1 MKNLS
6 LAVVCIAAIY
16 GFLAFVAL
24 PQSAF
29 FSSDEGLKFI
39 QVQNVLRKGWS
50 DFSLDY
56 PGQALDT
63 ELSFVPVNNPP
74 PLIRDGKIYSVYP
87 VLLPV
92 LTAPLFSAL
101 GYAGLYVIPL
111 LAGLLTLCVTSR
123 LARVADTEGVSSAVV
138 LGLCTPLVFYSL
150 LLWDHTLAVLL
161 SAAALLLIAENL
173 DAPRTPLIFLAGV
186 LLGLSVWARTEL
198 YVMVLV
204 LPLMYFVLLRRKVR
218 PTISLVLG
226 ALLALTPLWIFQFLT
241 YGNSAGPHIGHFA
254 SLGEEL
260 PVTTNRLA
268 ITYYTLLESNPD
280 LRLAFLFVMAF
291 AAAAAVVAS
300 RRLRNHLPLVA
311 GAFGVLLVT
320 SLLNLRSAWPGLP
333 MGGLLATTPF
343 LALLPASLPLSSM
356 TRVDRLLLG
365 VCGGYVAVVCLAT
378 PVDPGLQWGPRF
390 LLPAYPAATVLG
402 LKGLR
407 KVVGEYRRPSMRLA
421 AGACLASTLVA
432 SALLQGCGIH
442 VLHVIKNRDRQLI
455 ESTSQLASRQIV
467 SDEYGYAQYVAP
479 LFYEREFFYV
489 RTQQDYQRLV
499 EIFFAHGINT
509 YAVTA
514 YSIPHRRAVDPLNV
528 SSGLTVHKIGDQLF
542 EIEADSRVG

>member
-39 QVQNVLRKGWS
+39 QVQNVLRKGLS

-56 PGQALDT
+56 PGRTLDT
-63 ELSFVPVNNPP
+63 ELSFVPINNPP
-74 PLIRDGKIYSVYP
+74 PLIREGKIYSVYP

-92 LTAPLFSAL
+92 LTAPLFSVL

-111 LAGLLTLCVTSR
+111 LAGLLTLGVTGR
-123 LARVADTEGVSSAVV
+123 LARVADTEGVPSALV

-150 LLWDHTLAVLL
+150 LLWDHTLGVLL
-161 SAAALLLIAENL
+161 SATALLLIAENL
-173 DAPRTPLIFLAGV
+173 DAPRTPMIFLAGV

-198 YVMVLV
+198 YVMVVV
-204 LPLMYFVLLRRKVR
+204 LPLMYFVLLRGKVR
-218 PTISLVLG
+218 PTVSLVLG
-226 ALLALTPLWIFQFLT
+226 ALVALAPLWLFQFFT
-241 YGNSAGPHIGHFA
+241 YGNFAGPHIGHFA
-254 SLGEEL
+254 SLGEAL

-268 ITYYTLLESNPD
+268 IVYYTLLESSPD
-280 LRLAFLFVMAF
+280 LRLVFLFIMAF

-300 RRLRNHLPLVA
+300 PRLRSHLPLLA
-311 GAFGVLLVT
+311 GAFGVLLVI
-320 SLLNLRSAWPGLP
+320 SLFNLRNAWPGLP

-343 LALLPASLPLSSM
+343 LALLPAGLPLASM

-390 LLPAYPAATVLG
+390 LLPVYPAATVLA
-402 LKGLR
+402 LKGLQ
-407 KVVGEYRRPSMRLA
+407 KVVGEYKRTTAKVLA
-421 AGACLASTLVA
+421 GVCLASTLAA
-432 SALLQGCGIH
+432 SVLLQGCGIH
-442 VLHVIKNRDRQLI
+442 ILHVIKNRDRQLI
-455 ESTSQLASRQIV
+455 ESTSQLASRWIV

-489 RTQQDYQRLV
+489 HTQQDYQRLV
-499 EIFFAHGINT
+499 EIFFEHGITT

-514 YSIPHRRAVDPLNV
+514 YSVPHRRSVDPLNV

-542 EIEADSRVG
+542 EIKADSQVG